1 MRRDWRWSLLAS
13 GISGI
18 EAVRGFHTP
27 ATQWFEE
34 PSRLPPWSI
43 WAEMKRNFSQVVV
56 DRVGV
61 LALVALA
68 VFGLDQITKYFVV
81 IWLDLR
87 NLLGIDVWPP
97 YLVFRMA
104 WNDGINFGLFG
115 NGSEVTRWFL
125 VALALGISGWVWIW
139 IRRDQGGVWAQVAGG
154 LLIGGALGNVVD
166 RIIYGAVA
174 DFLNMSCCG
183 IENPFAFNVADIAVF
198 LGAVGLVLLTNSE
211 SGKGQPKAGRSG
223 KTP

>member
-1 MRRDWRWSLLAS
+1 
-13 GISGI
+13 
-18 EAVRGFHTP
+18 
-27 ATQWFEE
+27 
-34 PSRLPPWSI
+34 
-43 WAEMKRNFSQVVV
+43 MKRNFRQIVV

-61 LALVALA
+61 VALVAMA
-68 VFGLDQITKYFVV
+68 VFVLDQVSKYVVV

-87 NLLGIDVWPP
+87 NLAEIDVLPP

-115 NGSEVTRWFL
+115 NGSEVTRWVL
-125 VALALGISGWVWIW
+125 VALALGISGWVWVW
-139 IRRDQGGVWAQVAGG
+139 IRREGSGVWAQGAAG

-166 RIIYGAVA
+166 RLVYGAVA

-198 LGAVGLVLLTNSE
+198 AGAVGLVVLTGSE
-211 SGKGQPKAGRSG
+211 GGKGKPKARSRR